1 MSVANSNNYDGRK
14 YSFCPF
20 EGGKGERYAEFDN
33 DLRAHATSMP
43 LDRDD
48 DCDFEMALLGTDPG
62 SLNHDG
68 GAAANVR
75 DPNALAAAP
84 KRRWKS
90 KQRQLYALYWK
101 HVLIPSIRT
110 RFKNECRNE
119 GQRCFAIMEQ
129 EFRKVPDE
137 LDLSEIEKD
146 RKTTF
151 ELGVHPDDL
160 AAVVGS
166 DGQVASALRM
176 VLDAC
181 AYKHRTRASLVIR
194 EEPSQGGDSDDQE
207 EAPA

>member
-137 LDLSEIEKD
+137 LDLSALKAIITNSTIPP
-146 RKTTF
+146 RCVPTCSTT
-151 ELGVHPDDL
+151 PR
-160 AAVVGS
+160 S
-166 DGQVASALRM
+166 WRSSCSRPPSR
-176 VLDAC
+176 
-181 AYKHRTRASLVIR
+181 RTRLHSACS
-194 EEPSQGGDSDDQE
+194 PTW
-207 EAPA
+207 